1 MKRLLVAGL
10 VFFVSCS
17 KQLDEQQTVTP
28 IQKTDVQTCDF
39 GMRSFNLSKR
49 TPLSDDQTNFIE
61 KPPRGGGSGGGTT
74 TPPSNPVI
82 LLDFNGHVVS
92 GTSWNYNGD
101 IVCSSAN
108 LLAADQASIL
118 QRVSI
123 DYSPFNVTVTT
134 DENLYNSAPVAK
146 RTRVIITESWEWY
159 GQTGGVAFIGSFS
172 WGNNTPSF
180 VFSSL
185 LTYGV
190 KKIAEAASHE
200 AGHTLGLYH
209 ISLYDANCT
218 KLSEYYSGHG
228 AGETGWAPIM
238 GVGYYQNLTLWHK
251 GASTNGC
258 TNIQDDAAIITSM
271 VGTKT
276 DDYPNTITNAPTL
289 TSSLNGIINSNADV
303 DYFKISITSVKNISL
318 TPANAGTGNLGGNVD
333 LVLNVY
339 SSTGALIN
347 SYDNTSA
354 LNAVTT
360 LNAGTYYLSASTVA
374 NLYTSNYGML
384 GNYTINM
391 Y

>member
-10 VFFVSCS
+10 VFLVSCS
-17 KQLDEQQTVTP
+17 KQTDEQQAVAP

-39 GMRSFNLSKR
+39 GMRNFNLSKR
-49 TPLSDDQTNFIE
+49 APLSDDQTNFIE

-82 LLDFNGHVVS
+82 LLDFNGHIVS

-101 IVCSSAN
+101 IVCSPAN

-172 WGNNTPSF
+172 WGNNTPCF

-209 ISLYDANCT
+209 ISLYDATCT
-218 KLSEYYSGHG
+218 KLSEYNGGQG

-251 GASTNGC
+251 GANSNGC

-271 VGTKT
+271 VGTKN